1 MESKDVGV
9 DAHQGAVQLYVI
21 AEHCLVII
29 EQWELLPNM
38 LIHIQQCLERICPY
52 GSSLFGLL
60 VGSCKTLHSARAH
73 K

>member
-9 DAHQGAVQLYVI
+9 DAHKGAVQLYII
-21 AEHCLVII
+21 AEHRLIII

-38 LIHIQQCLERICPY
+38 LIDIQQCFERFCPY
-52 GSSLFGLL
+52 GSSLLGLL
-60 VGSCKTLHSARAH
+60 VGSCKTMHSARAH